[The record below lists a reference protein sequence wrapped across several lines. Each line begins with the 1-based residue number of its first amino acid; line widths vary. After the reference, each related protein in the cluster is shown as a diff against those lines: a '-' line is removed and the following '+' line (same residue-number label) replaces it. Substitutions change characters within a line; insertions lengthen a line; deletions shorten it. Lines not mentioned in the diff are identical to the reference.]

1 MWVLLAELGRDAS
14 VLELVNSTRAADSS
28 RWKPLYSLGLHLSG
42 FDLGGGGGGNKNLAI
57 THMKTFLV

>member
-14 VLELVNSTRAADSS
+14 VLELVNSTRAADSP

-42 FDLGGGGGGNKNLAI
+42 FDLGEVGGI
-57 THMKTFLV
+57 KT